1 MTSYIGFGAGEPY
14 PFDPNHGIVNETT
27 NVANET
33 YRFFNTYNDTGSE
46 LNGK

>member
-1 MTSYIGFGAGEPY
+1 MTSYIGFGAGETY

-33 YRFFNTYNDTGSE
+33 GSE